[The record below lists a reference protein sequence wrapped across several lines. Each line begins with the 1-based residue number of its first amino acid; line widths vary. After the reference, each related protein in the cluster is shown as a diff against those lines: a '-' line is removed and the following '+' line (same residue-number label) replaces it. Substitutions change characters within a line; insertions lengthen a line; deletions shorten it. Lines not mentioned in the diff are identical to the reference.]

1 MPRARRRP
9 SRIGMA
15 RLAAARLG
23 VINVGL
29 AQFADTI
36 DGAGGRI
43 TRVDWSPPASG
54 DRALG
59 MALARVMGHEKVE
72 QANAKAFERFVAS
85 APVLRGVGVAR
96 EVLPGMGRRML
107 LHAGPPVAWRDMCGP
122 MQGAIIG

>member
-1 MPRARRRP
+1 
-9 SRIGMA
+9 MA
-15 RLAAARLG
+15 RLAADSLG

-36 DGAGGRI
+36 DGAGGRV
-43 TRVDWSPPASG
+43 TRVEWSPPASG

-96 EVLPGMGRRML
+96 EVLLAMGRRML
-107 LHAGPPVAWRDMCGP
+107 LHGGPPVAWRYMFRP
-122 MQGAIIG
+122 LHGAMIG